1 MKLDVESGIYDSHS
15 CQSPCCRSA
24 EQSIPVIVQIE
35 HDKYPGS
42 FHNLRF
48 GEKIPFTGSCYR
60 GQLDLFYYRDPGVK
74 AGKSFPLWTI
84 Q

>member
-1 MKLDVESGIYDSHS
+1 MTPIPAKVLAVAQ
-15 CQSPCCRSA
+15 QSSQFR
-24 EQSIPVIVQIE
+24 VIVQIE

-42 FHNLRF
+42 FRNLRF

-60 GQLDLFYYRDPGVK
+60 GQLDLFYYRDPALKQGSRSRSGRFSDQVK
-74 AGKSFPLWTI
+74 F

>member
-1 MKLDVESGIYDSHS
+1 
-15 CQSPCCRSA
+15 
-24 EQSIPVIVQIE
+24 VIVQIE
-35 HDKYPGS
+35 HDKYLGS
-42 FHNLRF
+42 FRNLRF

>member
-1 MKLDVESGIYDSHS
+1 MTPIPAKVLAVAQ
-15 CQSPCCRSA
+15 QSSQFR
-24 EQSIPVIVQIE
+24 VIVQIE
-35 HDKYPGS
+35 HDKYLGS
-42 FHNLRF
+42 FRNLRF

-60 GQLDLFYYRDPGVK
+60 GQLDLFYYRDPGVR